1 MTKQLA
7 KEIGKTLTPPK
18 DFFKWCESQIPI
30 YKWQNKQQTII
41 SSNREHG
48 EVIEKRLTKNSRLDF
63 REKFY
68 PFGIILVSKNRI
80 EIQSYGYWLDV
91 KGGEE
96 KLEYRLTNFER
107 FSNNKHIQAHTGY
120 HNSWYH
126 GLLSNYGYM
135 SGAYTN
141 TVFYPN
147 NWQSK
152 LKNNRDIKYL
162 TLPRIQRKDINRIY
176 KYRYEIEYLQ
186 KIGNKRLAN
195 NIMFTGKLPY
205 GKDYYSTADMTIIT
219 KNWLKKN
226 KSLLKKSDE
235 SFNKIMIQLYMAK
248 RNIVMIDNL
257 DRLLHYKQ
265 LMKLPKE
272 VNWNKFQKWFIQQG
286 KTFNYYM
293 DYLNMLNELNI
304 TLNDNQVIFPKDLE
318 KAHDNAVDIINQINA
333 DKRAKFLAEQK
344 HQQELE
350 EIAYQKRFKQLLKL
364 EKEIDEFVFLVPK
377 DIQEIIQEGNALH
390 HCVGSSTYINDHK
403 KGKTNIIFIR
413 QKDEVEKPYFTLEYK
428 NQHVAQVQGKYN
440 RETVP
445 NDLQKAINKW
455 EDKIKRI
462 S

>member
-1 MTKQLA
+1 MTNQLA

-30 YKWQNKQQTII
+30 YIWKNKQQMII

-162 TLPRIQRKDINRIY
+162 TLPRIQRQDINRIY

-186 KIGNKRLAN
+186 KIGNKRLAK

-205 GKDYYSTADMTIIT
+205 GKDYYSTVDMTIIN

-226 KSLLKKSDE
+226 KSLLKNSDK
-235 SFNKIMIQLYMAK
+235 SFNEIMIELYLQK
-248 RNIVMIDNL
+248 RNIKMIDNI
-257 DRLLHYKQ
+257 DRLVHYKQ
-265 LMKLPKE
+265 LKKLPNE
-272 VNWNKFQKWFIQQG
+272 INLRKFINYLEEQKFS
-286 KTFNYYM
+286 FDYYL
-293 DYLNMLNELNI
+293 DYIYMLQELE
-304 TLNDNQVIFPKDLE
+304 TPLTSDLVIFPKDIR
-318 KAHDNAVDIINQINA
+318 KAHDDLVSVIGKL
-333 DKRAKFLAEQK
+333 KR
-344 HQQELE
+344 ELE
-350 EIAYQKRFKQLLKL
+350 EKEYEKRQKSLQKYEQ
-364 EKEIDEFVFLVPK
+364 EIDEFMFLVPK
-377 DIQEIIQEGNALH
+377 DLQEIVNEGNALH
-390 HCVGSSTYINDHK
+390 HCVGGKHYLDNHT
-403 KGKTNIIFIR
+403 KGNTNIIFIR

>member
-1 MTKQLA
+1 MTNQLT

-162 TLPRIQRKDINRIY
+162 TLPRIQRQDINRIY

-219 KNWLKKN
+219 RNWLQSH
-226 KSLLKKSDE
+226 KSLLKNSDKT
-235 SFNKIMIQLYMAK
+235 FNEIMIELYLQK
-248 RNIVMIDNL
+248 RNIKMIDNI
-257 DRLLHYKQ
+257 DRLIHYKQ
-265 LMKLPKE
+265 LKKLPKE
-272 VNWNKFQKWFIQQG
+272 IKLNKFINYLEEQKFSFDYYLDYIYMLQEL
-286 KTFNYYM
+286 KTPLKS
-293 DYLNMLNELNI
+293 DLVL
-304 TLNDNQVIFPKDLE
+304 FPKELT
-318 KAHDNAVDIINQINA
+318 KAHDDLVNVIG
-333 DKRAKFLAEQK
+333 KLER
-344 HQQELE
+344 ELE
-350 EIAYQKRFKQLLKL
+350 EKAYQKRLPKIRKYEQ
-364 EKEIDEFVFLVPK
+364 EIDEFLFLVPK
-377 DIQEIIQEGNALH
+377 ELQEIVNEGNQLS
-390 HCVGSSTYINDHK
+390 HCVGSKRYLDNHLNGS
-403 KGKTNIIFIR
+403 TNIIFIR
-413 QKDEVEKPYFTLEYK
+413 QKDNINKSYFTLEYK
-428 NQHVAQVQGKYN
+428 NQRVAQVQGYEDKA
-440 RETVP
+440 TVP
-445 NDLQKAINKW
+445 ESVKQAINKW

>member
-1 MTKQLA
+1 MTNQLT

-68 PFGIILVSKNRI
+68 PFGIILISKNRI

-162 TLPRIQRKDINRIY
+162 TLPRIQRQDINRIY

-186 KIGNKRLAN
+186 KIANKRLAN

-205 GKDYYSTADMTIIT
+205 GKDYYSTVDMTIIN

-226 KSLLKKSDE
+226 KSLLKNSDK
-235 SFNKIMIQLYMAK
+235 SFNEIMIELYLQK
-248 RNIVMIDNL
+248 RNIKMIDNI
-257 DRLLHYKQ
+257 DRLVHYKQ
-265 LMKLPKE
+265 LKKLPNE
-272 VNWNKFQKWFIQQG
+272 INLRKFINYLEEQKFS
-286 KTFNYYM
+286 FDYYL
-293 DYLNMLNELNI
+293 DYIYMLQELE
-304 TLNDNQVIFPKDLE
+304 TPLTSDLVVFPKDLT
-318 KAHDNAVDIINQINA
+318 KAHDDLVQVIG
-333 DKRAKFLAEQK
+333 KLER
-344 HQQELE
+344 ELE
-350 EIAYQKRFKQLLKL
+350 EKEYEKRQKALQKYEQ
-364 EKEIDEFVFLVPK
+364 EIDEFMFLVPK
-377 DIQEIIQEGNALH
+377 DLQEIVNEGNALH
-390 HCVGSSTYINDHK
+390 HCVGGKHYLDNHT
-403 KGKTNIIFIR
+403 KGNTNIIFIR

>member
-1 MTKQLA
+1 MTNKLA
-7 KEIGKTLTPPK
+7 REIGKTLTPPK

-41 SSNREHG
+41 SSKREHG

-63 REKFY
+63 RERFY

-120 HNSWYH
+120 KNSWCYR
-126 GLLSNYGYM
+126 LLSNYGFM

-141 TVFYPN
+141 TIFYPN
-147 NWQSK
+147 NWQDK
-152 LKNNRDIKYL
+152 LKNNRDMKYL
-162 TLPRIQRKDINRIY
+162 TLPRIQRQDIKRIY

-186 KIGNKRLAN
+186 KIGNRILSD
-195 NIMFTGKLPY
+195 NIMFTSKLPY

-219 KNWLKKN
+219 RNWLKSH
-226 KSLLKKSDE
+226 KSLLKNSDKT
-235 SFNKIMIQLYMAK
+235 FNEIMIELYLQK
-248 RNIVMIDNL
+248 RNIKMIDNI
-257 DRLLHYKQ
+257 DRLIHYKQ
-265 LMKLPKE
+265 LKKLPKE
-272 VNWNKFQKWFIQQG
+272 IKLNKFINYLEEQKFS
-286 KTFNYYM
+286 FDYYL
-293 DYLNMLNELNI
+293 DYIYMLQELE
-304 TLNDNQVIFPKDLE
+304 TPLTSDLVVFPKNLT
-318 KAHDNAVDIINQINA
+318 KAHDDLVQVIG
-333 DKRAKFLAEQK
+333 KLER
-344 HQQELE
+344 ELE
-350 EIAYQKRFKQLLKL
+350 EKEYEKRQKALQKYEQ
-364 EKEIDEFVFLVPK
+364 EIDEFVFLVPK
-377 DIQEIIQEGNALH
+377 DLQEIVNEGNALH
-390 HCVGSSTYINDHK
+390 HCVGGKYYLNNHT
-403 KGKTNIIFIR
+403 KGNTNIIFIR

>member
-1 MTKQLA
+1 MTNQLA

-30 YKWQNKQQTII
+30 YIWKNKQQMII

-141 TVFYPN
+141 TIFYPN

-162 TLPRIQRKDINRIY
+162 TLPRIQRQDISRIY

-186 KIGNKRLAN
+186 KIGNKRLAK

-205 GKDYYSTADMTIIT
+205 GKDYYSTVDMTIIN

-226 KSLLKKSDE
+226 KSLLKNSDK
-235 SFNKIMIQLYMAK
+235 SFNEIMIELYLQK
-248 RNIVMIDNL
+248 RNIKMIDNI
-257 DRLLHYKQ
+257 DRLVHYKQ
-265 LMKLPKE
+265 LKKLPNE
-272 VNWNKFQKWFIQQG
+272 INLRKFINYLEEQKFS
-286 KTFNYYM
+286 FDYYL
-293 DYLNMLNELNI
+293 DYIYMLQELE
-304 TLNDNQVIFPKDLE
+304 TPLTSDLVIFPKDIR
-318 KAHDNAVDIINQINA
+318 KAHDDLVSVIGKL
-333 DKRAKFLAEQK
+333 KR
-344 HQQELE
+344 ELE
-350 EIAYQKRFKQLLKL
+350 EKEYEKRQKSLQKYEQ
-364 EKEIDEFVFLVPK
+364 EIDEFMFLVPK
-377 DIQEIIQEGNALH
+377 DLQEIVNEGNALH
-390 HCVGSSTYINDHK
+390 HCVGGKHYLDNHT
-403 KGKTNIIFIR
+403 KGNTNIIFIR

-445 NDLQKAINKW
+445 DDLQKAINKW

>member
-1 MTKQLA
+1 MTNQLA

-30 YKWQNKQQTII
+30 YIWKNKQQMIT

-141 TVFYPN
+141 TIFYPN
-147 NWQSK
+147 NWQSE

-162 TLPRIQRKDINRIY
+162 TLPRIQRQDISRIY

-186 KIGNKRLAN
+186 KIGNKRLAK

-205 GKDYYSTADMTIIT
+205 GKDYYSTVDMTIIN

-226 KSLLKKSDE
+226 KSLLKNSDK
-235 SFNKIMIQLYMAK
+235 SFNEIMIELYLQK
-248 RNIVMIDNL
+248 RNIKMIDNI
-257 DRLLHYKQ
+257 DRLVHYKQ
-265 LMKLPKE
+265 LKKLPNE
-272 VNWNKFQKWFIQQG
+272 INLRKFINYLEEQKFS
-286 KTFNYYM
+286 FDYYL
-293 DYLNMLNELNI
+293 DYIYMLQELE
-304 TLNDNQVIFPKDLE
+304 TPLTSDLVIFPKDIR
-318 KAHDNAVDIINQINA
+318 KAHDDLVSVIGKL
-333 DKRAKFLAEQK
+333 KR
-344 HQQELE
+344 ELE
-350 EIAYQKRFKQLLKL
+350 EKEYEKRQKSLQKYEQ
-364 EKEIDEFVFLVPK
+364 EIDEFMFLVPK
-377 DIQEIIQEGNALH
+377 DLQEIVNEGNALH
-390 HCVGSSTYINDHK
+390 HCVGGKHYLDNHT
-403 KGKTNIIFIR
+403 KGNTNIIFIR

-445 NDLQKAINKW
+445 DDLQKAINKW

>member
-1 MTKQLA
+1 MTNKLSKQ
-7 KEIGKTLTPPK
+7 IGKTLTPPK

-30 YKWQNKQQTII
+30 YKWQNKQETII

-48 EVIEKRLTKNSRLDF
+48 EIIEKRLTKKSRLDF
-63 REKFY
+63 SEKFY
-68 PFGIILVSKNRI
+68 PFGIILVSKNKI

-107 FSNNKHIQAHTGY
+107 FANNQHIKAHTGY
-120 HNSWYH
+120 HDSWYY

-152 LKNNRDIKYL
+152 LKNNRDLKYL
-162 TLPRIQRKDINRIY
+162 TLPRILRQDINRIY

-186 KIGNKRLAN
+186 KIGNNLLAN

-226 KSLLKKSDE
+226 KSLLKKSDK
-235 SFNKIMIQLYMAK
+235 SFNEIMIELYLQK
-248 RNIVMIDNL
+248 RHIKMIDNI
-257 DRLLHYKQ
+257 DRLVHYKQ
-265 LMKLPKE
+265 LKELPKE
-272 VNWNKFQKWFIQQG
+272 INLNKFIG
-286 KTFNYYM
+286 Y
-293 DYLNMLNELNI
+293 
-304 TLNDNQVIFPKDLE
+304 LE
-318 KAHDNAVDIINQINA
+318 KE
-333 DKRAKFLAEQK
+333 KFSYDYYLDYI
-344 HQQELE
+344 HMLQELE
-350 EIAYQKRFKQLLKL
+350 TPLTSDLVVFPKNLTKAHNNLAQVIGKL
-364 EKEIDEFVFLVPK
+364 ERELEEKEYEKRQKSLQKYEQEIDEFMFLVPK
-377 DIQEIIQEGNALH
+377 DLQEIVNEGNALH
-390 HCVGSSTYINDHK
+390 HCVGGKHYLNSHT
-403 KGKTNIIFIR
+403 KGTTNIIFIR
-413 QKDEVEKPYFTLEYK
+413 QKDEVDKPYFTLEYK
-428 NQHVAQVQGKYN
+428 NQHVAQVQGKFN

-445 NDLQKAINKW
+445 SDLQKAINKW